1 MPKKAPKRNGRPS
14 KLTPTVMAKLKEAF
28 ALGLTDDQAASV
40 VNVSDVTLTMW
51 KRNPSFLAEIQG
63 AINERLM
70 LRLRRIE
77 AGDNGWQGCGWLLER
92 LLPRQWAKPE
102 VMLAVN
108 NITNQTTNNTLIVSA
123 EIADGIESRM
133 KSAAAKIDALFA
145 SRRNGAKAPPE
156 PIEAEAIE
164 AEAIEMVAAP
174 IMMPADDPPPAYW
187 WSALSQGDNSRLIT
201 KEAATFVCKTLLRE
215 VLGALAAQNTKIKF
229 ENDPVTLG
237 ELHAK
242 IQDLAGP
249 RGWSALVKRGEG

>member
-1 MPKKAPKRNGRPS
+1 MPKKAHVPKKNGRPT

-28 ALGLTDDQAASV
+28 SLGLTDDQAASV

-133 KSAAAKIDALFA
+133 RSAHAKVAELFA
-145 SRRNGAKAPPE
+145 NRRNGAKATPEAIE
-156 PIEAEAIE
+156 PIEVSLEPVEIAMPQGEPGASWWSQLVTGSGERPVERSTAIKVCRLIAEDVLGKQRARS
-164 AEAIEMVAAP
+164 AP
-174 IMMPADDPPPAYW
+174 ISFAEDGP
-187 WSALSQGDNSRLIT
+187 
-201 KEAATFVCKTLLRE
+201 VLLRD
-215 VLGALAAQNTKIKF
+215 VQAM
-229 ENDPVTLG
+229 
-237 ELHAK
+237 
-242 IQDLAGP
+242 IQDLCGAD
-249 RGWSALVKRGEG
+249 GWSALRRRAE